1 MSVSDSLRELP
12 ASVFQNVF
20 CVSRPS
26 VLARSGDCVRF
37 WVAGFASADMP
48 PYKRRFLIRFSHTT
62 LCRCV
67 VFPPACDEGLLWNS
81 CPFVFFFCILFVYQC
96 VAHFVRRVVF
106 DVGDINGLLGKRLP
120 VQPLQSKMWKN
131 TGQIW
136 IIAICECKTV

>member
-81 CPFVFFFCILFVYQC
+81 CPFVFSFASFLCINV
-96 VAHFVRRVVF
+96 
-106 DVGDINGLLGKRLP
+106 LLISSAGWCLMLVISMDCWVSVCLCNRYKAKCGRTRDKFG
-120 VQPLQSKMWKN
+120 S
-131 TGQIW
+131 
-136 IIAICECKTV
+136 